1 MNQNT
6 GRGDIFLHTYE
17 ITKIRIISQATAE
30 AQTKETVNKNVV
42 KFFPTKMQFDLIN
55 NVH

>member
-1 MNQNT
+1 V
-6 GRGDIFLHTYE
+6 DIFLHTYE

>member
-30 AQTKETVNKNVV
+30 AQTKETV